1 MTLDPQA
8 RFILDLAERSTRPL
22 LESLDPPA
30 ARLQY
35 AEMVAAA
42 SGEPPAGVL
51 TEESTIPGPDGE
63 LPTRLYR
70 PQGAKGPLPIL
81 IFFHGGGYVIG
92 DRDTHD
98 IPCRQLCLGAAC
110 LVVSVDY
117 RLAPEHPFPV
127 PVDDV
132 IILDQVLAN
141 LEVTFLDLFL
151 STLDASHHQSAFDR
165 VIFLHAKAFQEA
177 GCIVGVN
184 NASFQVQKGDLL
196 VVMGLSGS
204 GKSTLLRCTSR
215 LTDATSGNIYID
227 GEDLLAM
234 SNKKL
239 IELRRN
245 KMGMVFQSFALLPHK
260 TVLENIAFPLQI
272 KGNSTEESIKRAK
285 DMVDLVGLDGRENYF
300 PRELS
305 GGQQQRVG
313 IARSLAV
320 EPDIWFLD
328 EPFSALDPLIRKE
341 MQDEFMRL
349 QGVLNKTI
357 LFVTHDFDEALRLA
371 DRIAIMKDGIIE
383 QLDTPANIV
392 LNPATEYVRKFTEE
406 VPREKVLRIESVMDP
421 VDTSEVLSD
430 LKVSKD
436 AIIETV
442 AEAVLGQDKPVVV
455 VDADNN
461 VVGAVHS
468 SKVIHVLFGSR
479 AKTDNKD

>member
-1 MTLDPQA
+1 M
-8 RFILDLAERSTRPL
+8 
-22 LESLDPPA
+22 LES
-30 ARLQY
+30 
-35 AEMVAAA
+35 
-42 SGEPPAGVL
+42 S
-51 TEESTIPGPDGE
+51 
-63 LPTRLYR
+63 
-70 PQGAKGPLPIL
+70 QGNVDAK
-81 IFFHGGGYVIG
+81 
-92 DRDTHD
+92 
-98 IPCRQLCLGAAC
+98 
-110 LVVSVDY
+110 
-117 RLAPEHPFPV
+117 
-127 PVDDV
+127 
-132 IILDQVLAN
+132 
-141 LEVTFLDLFL
+141 TFQD
-151 STLDASHHQSAFDR
+151 
-165 VIFLHAKAFQEA
+165 A
-177 GCIVGVN
+177 GCVVGVN
-184 NASFQVQKGDLL
+184 NASFEVHNGDLL

-204 GKSTLLRCTSR
+204 GKSTLLRCISR
-215 LTDATSGNIYID
+215 LTDATSGKIFID
-227 GEDLLAM
+227 GEDLLAL

-272 KGNSTEESIKRAK
+272 KGNSTQDSIKRAK

-341 MQDEFMRL
+341 MQDEFLRL

-357 LFVTHDFDEALRLA
+357 LFITHDFDEALRLA
-371 DRIAIMKDGIIE
+371 DRIAIMKEGVIE

-406 VPREKVLRIESVMDP
+406 VPREKVLKIESVMQP
-421 VDTSEVLSD
+421 VDSTEELSD

-442 AEAVLGQDKPVVV
+442 AEAVLSEQKPVAVI
-455 VDADNN
+455 DTDNN
-461 VVGAVHS
+461 VVGVVHS

-479 AKTDNKD
+479 AETENKN